1 MGLRERVK
9 SLPTELSGGQCQR
22 VSIARAI
29 VTNPSLI
36 LADEPTGALDK
47 STSWEIMQILKEI
60 NKTGVTVVIVT
71 HDAEIAATADRTI
84 IVEDGVVFA

>member
-1 MGLRERVK
+1 MLCQSE
-9 SLPTELSGGQCQR
+9 GGIWVQG
-22 VSIARAI
+22 
-29 VTNPSLI
+29 NPSLI

-47 STSWEIMQILKEI
+47 STSREIMQILKEI